1 MQDLFGVSMIIPLLP
16 KLINNLG
23 ASRALAGLI
32 GECRYMYMQVLRSL
46 VNISIACSVL
56 SLVPRPFEGEEK
68 GPGTFCTRMRQLPQ
82 ENLGYC
88 KRLYA
93 FSPSSRGLGYE
104 ATLI

>member
-1 MQDLFGVSMIIPLLP
+1 MIIPLLP

-32 GECRYMYMQVLRSL
+32 GECRYMQVLRSL

-56 SLVPRPFEGEEK
+56 SLVLRPFEGEEK

-82 ENLGYC
+82 ENLGYH

-93 FSPSSRGLGYE
+93 FSPSSRGLGYD
-104 ATLI
+104 ATPI